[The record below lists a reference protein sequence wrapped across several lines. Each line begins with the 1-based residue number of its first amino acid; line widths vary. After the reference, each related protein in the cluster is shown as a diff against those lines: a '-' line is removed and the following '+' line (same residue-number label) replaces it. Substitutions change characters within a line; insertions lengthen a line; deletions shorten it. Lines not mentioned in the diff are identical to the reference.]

1 MKKTTTGL
9 LKRRGFLQLA
19 VAGAAAAGVG
29 GIRLADAQ
37 SPAATQAGVPASL
50 NDPYAAGD
58 YALNRVCSYIATGAA
73 AELSAEVTEQAKR
86 HILDTMAAIVSGS
99 KLIPGQFAIRY
110 IQAQGGRAEAQVIAT
125 RIRTSAI
132 NAAFANGM
140 MAHAD
145 ETDDSHRATLMHP
158 GAAIVPAAL
167 AMSEREGASGTAF
180 LRSVVVGY
188 DVGCRTVLALGPD
201 QVLQGSGA
209 TPSIGGS
216 MGAAAA
222 CAVVSRMAVSHVTHV
237 LAYAVQQASGTNSW
251 MRDQEHVEKAFVFG
265 GMPARNG
272 VTATE
277 LAQFGFTSQPDPFSG
292 PDNFFAAFSA
302 RPDLSRLTAGL
313 GREYE
318 IMLTDMKRYPV
329 GFPIQAATD
338 AILRL
343 MAGGLVPR
351 DIQSLTVRLPAP
363 GVRTVNDRA
372 MPDVNVQY
380 ILAATLID
388 GTLKFDTAHSLER
401 MKDPA
406 VLEVKKRIV
415 LVEDTELTAQK
426 RTREANVE
434 VRRTDGT
441 ILKEHGITR
450 GAYENPMTR
459 DEVEGKAREL
469 MAPILGR
476 DRAGRLIQRIWNLEQ
491 LANMRELRSLLYA

>member
-1 MKKTTTGL
+1 MKKAVTGL
-9 LKRRGFLQLA
+9 LERRGFLKLT
-19 VAGAAAAGVG
+19 AAAASATTLG
-29 GIRLADAQ
+29 GGLENAQ
-37 SPAATQAGVPASL
+37 AAAAPAGSSAPE
-50 NDPYAAGD
+50 GD
-58 YALNRVCSYIATGAA
+58 YVLQRLGDYIASGAT
-73 AELSAEVTEQAKR
+73 AELPAEVSEQAKR

-110 IQAQGGRAEAQVIAT
+110 IQAQGGRAEAQVLAT
-125 RIRTSAI
+125 GLRTSAI

-167 AMSEREGASGTAF
+167 ATAEREGASGAAF

-188 DVGCRTVLALGPD
+188 DVGCRSVLALGPD
-201 QVLQGSGA
+201 QVLKGSGA

-216 MGAAAA
+216 IGAAAA
-222 CAVVSRMAVSHVTHV
+222 SAAVARMAVREVTHV

-272 VTATE
+272 VTAAQ
-277 LAQFGFTSQPDPFSG
+277 LAQFGFTSQPNPIDG
-292 PDNFFAAFSA
+292 PDNFFAAFSVK
-302 RPDLSRLTAGL
+302 PDLSRLTNGL

-318 IMLTDMKRYPV
+318 IMFTDMKRYPV

-338 AILRL
+338 AILKL
-343 MAGGLVPR
+343 MAGGLTPR
-351 DIQSLTVRLPAP
+351 DVQNLTVRLPAP

-388 GTLKFDTAHSLER
+388 GALKFETAHSLER

-406 VLEVKKRIV
+406 VLELKKRIV

-426 RTREANVE
+426 LTREANVE
-434 VRRTDGT
+434 VLKTDGT
-441 ILKEHGITR
+441 LLKQHGITR
-450 GAYENPMTR
+450 GAIENPMTR
-459 DEVEGKAREL
+459 DEVDGKAREL

-476 DRAGRLIQRIWNLEQ
+476 ERTERLIRRIWSLEQ
-491 LANMRELRSLLYA
+491 VANMRELRSLLTA